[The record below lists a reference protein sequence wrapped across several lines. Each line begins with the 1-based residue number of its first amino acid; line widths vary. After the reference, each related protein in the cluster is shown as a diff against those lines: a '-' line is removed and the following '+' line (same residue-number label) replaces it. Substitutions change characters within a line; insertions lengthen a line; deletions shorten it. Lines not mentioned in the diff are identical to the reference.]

1 MTETRGAV
9 AEKMLLVP
17 CDVRFGYS
25 IIYYI
30 YIIYIINNNITA
42 CKQADYQI
50 SVLIARPSRPGDL

>member
-1 MTETRGAV
+1 
-9 AEKMLLVP
+9 MLLVP

>member
-1 MTETRGAV
+1 
-9 AEKMLLVP
+9 MLSQKKCCLCPVMSGSGI
-17 CDVRFGYS
+17 VLY
-25 IIYYI
+25 II